1 MANIPWTYRVF
12 FSVDLHK
19 STDYKRKI
27 LDKDSEEIAVWAF
40 TFESFFEDF
49 SQRFFSEFEKSTIK
63 KPSIWKCLGDEII
76 FYVEIN
82 DSKDVN
88 TYVTYLKNA
97 IRGYNSISN
106 KLKCQGTVWGAGFP
120 IRNREILIPSTDE
133 GSSQKGD
140 FIGIDMDLG
149 FRLSKYAKPDYMIIS
164 LPVAYI
170 LSLHCYESLRFYN
183 KTEVKGIHT
192 EYPVFWDS
200 PSENPGIETNLYK
213 ICSHTEITNFCKAF
227 FKGDSTV
234 FFKPFIE
241 KDASHKC
248 DKIMPK
254 MKELKKKVEELYDAA
269 NKKQPPNEPKNGSG
283 SSKMPERLREIQKT
297 SFVHQVGTRSRKEI
311 NVASRCSKPAKKGV
325 KQSAKKKGK
334 VLLSKSSR
342 SNSRKK
348 R

>member
-27 LDKDSEEIAVWAF
+27 LDKDSEEIAIWAF

-76 FYVEIN
+76 FYVEIT
-82 DSKDVN
+82 DSKDVY
-88 TYVTYLKNA
+88 TYVTFLKNA

-106 KLKCQGTVWGAGFP
+106 KLQCQGTVWGAGFP
-120 IRNREILIPSTDE
+120 IRNREIQIPSTDE
-133 GSSQKGD
+133 SSSQKRD

-170 LSLHCYESLRFYN
+170 LSLHCCDSLRFYN
-183 KTEVKGIHT
+183 KTDVKGIHT

-200 PSENPGIETNLYK
+200 PSEKPGLETSLYK
-213 ICSHTEITNFCKAF
+213 ICSHIEITTFCEAF

-241 KDASHKC
+241 NDTSHKC
-248 DKIMPK
+248 AEILPK
-254 MKELKKKVEELYDAA
+254 MIELKKKVEELYDEA
-269 NKKQPPNEPKNGSG
+269 NKKQPPDEPKKALGI
-283 SSKMPERLREIQKT
+283 SKIPERLREIQNA
-297 SFVHQVGTRSRKEI
+297 SFIHQVSAHSLQKKDVSSRRLK
-311 NVASRCSKPAKKGV
+311 
-325 KQSAKKKGK
+325 SAKKVERQCVTRKR
-334 VLLSKSSR
+334 SSTPKKL
-342 SNSRKK
+342 RK
-348 R
+348 

>member
-27 LDKDSEEIAVWAF
+27 LDKDSEEIAIWAF

-76 FYVEIN
+76 FYVEIT
-82 DSKDVN
+82 DSKDVY
-88 TYVTYLKNA
+88 TYVTFLKNA

-106 KLKCQGTVWGAGFP
+106 KLQCQGTVWGAGFP
-120 IRNREILIPSTDE
+120 IRNREIQIPSTD
-133 GSSQKGD
+133 KGFSKKRD

-149 FRLSKYAKPDYMIIS
+149 FRLSKYAKPDYLIIS

-170 LSLHCYESLRFYN
+170 LSLHCWDSLRFYN
-183 KTEVKGIHT
+183 KTDIKGIHT

-200 PSENPGIETNLYK
+200 PSEDPEIETNWYK
-213 ICSHTEITNFCKAF
+213 ICPHREIAKYCETF
-227 FKGDSTV
+227 FEKNDTA

-241 KDASHKC
+241 NDASHKC
-248 DKIMPK
+248 TEILPK
-254 MKELKKKVEELYDAA
+254 MIELKKKVEELYDEA
-269 NKKQPPNEPKNGSG
+269 NKKQPPNEPKKESG
-283 SSKMPERLREIQKT
+283 SSKMPERLREIQNT
-297 SFVHQVGTRSRKEI
+297 SFVHQVGKRSSKKVNLAIWR
-311 NVASRCSKPAKKGV
+311 SKPVKKGN
-325 KQSAKKKGK
+325 KAKC
-334 VLLSKSSR
+334 
-342 SNSRKK
+342 
-348 R
+348 